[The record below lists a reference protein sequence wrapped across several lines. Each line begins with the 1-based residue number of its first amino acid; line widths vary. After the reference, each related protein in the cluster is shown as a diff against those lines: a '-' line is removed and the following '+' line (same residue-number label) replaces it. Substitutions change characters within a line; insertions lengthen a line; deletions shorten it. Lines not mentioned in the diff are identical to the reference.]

1 MFEYKISLRII
12 KKKYNGGLRK
22 DNEKERL
29 TDRVGVSLCASMIL
43 IKPKRE
49 ISPCGEKA
57 TRSKYSTS
65 LRFLVNFESFEKS
78 NSF

>member
-1 MFEYKISLRII
+1 MFEYKISLRI

-43 IKPKRE
+43 VKPKRE
-49 ISPCGEKA
+49 ISPCGENAKIDLNIQ
-57 TRSKYSTS
+57 R
-65 LRFLVNFESFEKS
+65 RCDF
-78 NSF
+78 

>member
-1 MFEYKISLRII
+1 MFEYKISLRI

-43 IKPKRE
+43 VKPKRE
-49 ISPCGEKA
+49 ISPCRENAKIDLNIQ
-57 TRSKYSTS
+57 R
-65 LRFLVNFESFEKS
+65 RCDF
-78 NSF
+78 

>member
-1 MFEYKISLRII
+1 MFEYKISLRI

-43 IKPKRE
+43 VKPKRE
-49 ISPCGEKA
+49 ISAKRRKCEN
-57 TRSKYSTS
+57 RSKYSTS